1 MCFLIY
7 FVKCC
12 QYYVQNNVDNILL
25 PYQRIRGAAILYAF
39 GSLVT
44 LVAAVVINNR

>member
-1 MCFLIY
+1 MLSTFN
-7 FVKCC
+7 
-12 QYYVQNNVDNILL
+12 VQNNVDNILL
-25 PYQRIRGAAILYAF
+25 PYQRKRGAVILFAF